1 MRGFAFTGR
10 LGVLVLVALGAGPA
24 VHAQPE
30 LRGSRTGTLTINYW
44 STAPDDRVR
53 RAQEAIL
60 DNIELYLEGAVEV
73 RDGQVAWKVPERTL
87 VRTMEEV
94 VREVLAWQGLR
105 EKVPF
110 EGFSEEVV
118 LLLRDVAE
126 LDERDVVRS
135 RAGSGSALGTAERL
149 YLLITGRIGE
159 VVLQAG
165 AELGYFVNRGLI
177 EQLAA
182 TEQVPAEDV
191 EAVLREWGS
200 FDPEAP
206 LRPLTIDLSADTRDA
221 LGRGDASE
229 LAPAPS
235 RPAAGVA
242 NGALLDRVVTLLERQ
257 DQRLTTLERD
267 VAALRGKPVEAD
279 PELAAL
285 RLPEAFDVRFGSGSA
300 ALGLNASLQLTEV
313 MDLLTRYPQLR
324 VVLTGHT
331 DADGERQANLELSRQ
346 RAEAVRRFLL
356 TSGVDGQRVLVNYVG
371 EEQATARGAADRR
384 VVVSFYAR

>member
-1 MRGFAFTGR
+1 MRGFASTGR
-10 LGVLVLVALGAGPA
+10 LGVLVLVALVAGSA
-24 VHAQPE
+24 VCAQPE
-30 LRGSRTGTLTINYW
+30 LRGSQTGTLTINYW

-60 DNIELYLEGAVEV
+60 DNIVLYLEGAVVVES
-73 RDGQVAWKVPERTL
+73 GQVGWKVSERVL
-87 VRTMEEV
+87 LRTMEEV

-110 EGFSEEVV
+110 EGFSEEVAG
-118 LLLRDVAE
+118 LLRDVAE
-126 LDERDVVRS
+126 LDERDVARARS
-135 RAGSGSALGTAERL
+135 GAGTGLSNAERL
-149 YLLITGRIGE
+149 YLLITNRIGE
-159 VVLQAG
+159 VVTQAG

-177 EQLAA
+177 EQLTA

-191 EAVLREWGS
+191 EAVLREWGA

-206 LRPLTIDLSADTRDA
+206 LRPLSLDLSADSRAA
-221 LGRGDASE
+221 LGAGDASQLA
-229 LAPAPS
+229 LAPA
-235 RPAAGVA
+235 RPAASVS
-242 NGALLDRVVTLLERQ
+242 NDALLDRVVTLLERQ
-257 DQRLTTLERD
+257 DDRLSALERD
-267 VAALRGKPVEAD
+267 VAALRGRPVESD

-285 RLPEAFDVRFGSGSA
+285 RLPEAFDVRFGSSSSA
-300 ALGLNASLQLTEV
+300 LSLNAQLQLGEV

-331 DADGERQANLELSRQ
+331 DAEGERAANLQLSRA
-346 RAEAVRRFLL
+346 RAESVRRYLL

-371 EEQATARGAADRR
+371 EEQAANRGAEDRR

>member
-1 MRGFAFTGR
+1 MFAFTGR
-10 LGVLVLVALGAGPA
+10 LGVLVLVALAAGSGAR
-24 VHAQPE
+24 AQPE

-60 DNIELYLEGAVEV
+60 DNIGLYLEGAIEV
-73 RDGQVAWKVPERTL
+73 RDGQVGWKVSERVVL
-87 VRTMEEV
+87 RTMEEV

-110 EGFSEEVV
+110 EGFSEDVA

-135 RAGSGSALGTAERL
+135 RAGSGTGLGAPERL
-149 YLLITGRIGE
+149 YLLITNRIGE
-159 VVLQAG
+159 VVSQAG

-177 EQLAA
+177 EQLTA

-191 EAVLREWGS
+191 EAVLREWGA

-206 LRPLTIDLSADTRDA
+206 LRPLSLDLSADSRAA
-221 LGRGDASE
+221 LGAGDGSQLA
-229 LAPAPS
+229 LAPA
-235 RPAAGVA
+235 RPAAAVS
-242 NGALLDRVVTLLERQ
+242 NDALLDRVVTLLERQ
-257 DQRLTTLERD
+257 DDRLSALERD
-267 VAALRGKPVEAD
+267 VAALRGRPVEAD

-285 RLPEAFDVRFGSGSA
+285 RLPEAFDVRFASGSS
-300 ALGLNASLQLTEV
+300 ALGLNAQLQLGEV

-331 DADGERQANLELSRQ
+331 DAEGERAANLQLSRS
-346 RAEAVRRFLL
+346 RAEAVRRYLL

-371 EEQATARGAADRR
+371 EEQAMQRGAEDRR

>member
-1 MRGFAFTGR
+1 MFAFTGR
-10 LGVLVLVALGAGPA
+10 LGVLVLVALAAGAGA
-24 VHAQPE
+24 RAQPE

-60 DNIELYLEGAVEV
+60 DNIGLYLEGAIEV
-73 RDGQVAWKVPERTL
+73 RDGQVGWKVSERVVL
-87 VRTMEEV
+87 RTMEEV

-110 EGFSEEVV
+110 EGFSEDVA

-135 RAGSGSALGTAERL
+135 RAGSGTGLGAPERL
-149 YLLITGRIGE
+149 YLLITNRIGE
-159 VVLQAG
+159 VVFQAG

-177 EQLAA
+177 EQLTA

-191 EAVLREWGS
+191 EAVLREWGA

-206 LRPLTIDLSADTRDA
+206 LRPLSLDLSADSRAA
-221 LGRGDASE
+221 LGAGDGSQLA
-229 LAPAPS
+229 LAPA
-235 RPAAGVA
+235 RPAAAVS
-242 NGALLDRVVTLLERQ
+242 NDALLDRVVTLLERQ
-257 DQRLTTLERD
+257 DDRLSALERD
-267 VAALRGKPVEAD
+267 VAALRGRPVEAD

-285 RLPEAFDVRFGSGSA
+285 RLPEAFDVRFASGSS
-300 ALGLNASLQLTEV
+300 ALGLNAQLQLGEV

-331 DADGERQANLELSRQ
+331 DAEGERAANLQLSRS
-346 RAEAVRRFLL
+346 RAEAVRRYLL

-371 EEQATARGAADRR
+371 EEQAMQRGAEDRR

>member
-1 MRGFAFTGR
+1 MRGFASTGR
-10 LGVLVLVALGAGPA
+10 LGVLVLVALVAGSA
-24 VHAQPE
+24 VCAQPE
-30 LRGSRTGTLTINYW
+30 LRGSQTGTLTINYW

-60 DNIELYLEGAVEV
+60 DNIVLYLEGAVVVES
-73 RDGQVAWKVPERTL
+73 GQVGWKVSERVL
-87 VRTMEEV
+87 LRTMEAV

-110 EGFSEEVV
+110 EGFSEEVAG
-118 LLLRDVAE
+118 LLRDVAE
-126 LDERDVVRS
+126 LDERDVARARS
-135 RAGSGSALGTAERL
+135 GAGTGLSNAERL
-149 YLLITGRIGE
+149 YLLITNRIGE
-159 VVLQAG
+159 VVTQAG

-177 EQLAA
+177 EQLTA

-191 EAVLREWGS
+191 EAVLREWGA

-206 LRPLTIDLSADTRDA
+206 LRPLSLDLSADSRAA
-221 LGRGDASE
+221 LGAGDASQLA
-229 LAPAPS
+229 LAPA
-235 RPAAGVA
+235 RPAASVS
-242 NGALLDRVVTLLERQ
+242 NDALLDRVVTLLERQ
-257 DQRLTTLERD
+257 DDRLSALERD
-267 VAALRGKPVEAD
+267 VAALRGRPVESD

-285 RLPEAFDVRFGSGSA
+285 RLPEAFDVRFASSSSA
-300 ALGLNASLQLTEV
+300 LSLNAQLQLGEV

-331 DADGERQANLELSRQ
+331 DAEGERAANLQLSRA
-346 RAEAVRRFLL
+346 RAESVRRYLL

-371 EEQATARGAADRR
+371 EEQAANRGAEDRR

>member
-1 MRGFAFTGR
+1 MRVFAFTGR
-10 LGVLVLVALGAGPA
+10 LGVLVLVALAAGAGA
-24 VHAQPE
+24 RAQPE

-60 DNIELYLEGAVEV
+60 DNIGLYLEGAIEV
-73 RDGQVAWKVPERTL
+73 RDGQVGWKVSERVVL
-87 VRTMEEV
+87 RTMEEV

-110 EGFSEEVV
+110 EGFSEDVA

-135 RAGSGSALGTAERL
+135 RAGSGTGLGAQERL
-149 YLLITGRIGE
+149 YLLITNRIGE
-159 VVLQAG
+159 VVSQAG

-177 EQLAA
+177 EQLTA

-191 EAVLREWGS
+191 EAVLREWGA

-206 LRPLTIDLSADTRDA
+206 LRPLSLDLSADSRAA
-221 LGRGDASE
+221 LGAGDGSQLA
-229 LAPAPS
+229 LAPA
-235 RPAAGVA
+235 RPAAAVS
-242 NGALLDRVVTLLERQ
+242 NDALLDRVVTLLERQ
-257 DQRLTTLERD
+257 DDRLSALERD
-267 VAALRGKPVEAD
+267 VAALRGRPVEAD

-285 RLPEAFDVRFGSGSA
+285 RLPEAFDVRFASGSS
-300 ALGLNASLQLTEV
+300 ALGLNAQLQLGEV

-331 DADGERQANLELSRQ
+331 DAEGERAANLQLSRS
-346 RAEAVRRFLL
+346 RAEAVRRYLL

-371 EEQATARGAADRR
+371 EEQAMQRGAEDRR